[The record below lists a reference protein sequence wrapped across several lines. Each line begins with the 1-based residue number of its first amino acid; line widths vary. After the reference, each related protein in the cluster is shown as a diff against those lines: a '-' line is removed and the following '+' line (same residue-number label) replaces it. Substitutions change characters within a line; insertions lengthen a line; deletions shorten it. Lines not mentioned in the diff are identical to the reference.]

1 MQDTLRHLMAMVLK
15 DVQQSTELVS
25 CTFKYQLSS
34 VWIESLRDVNKSFL
48 LNRKKKVTTLDN

>member
-1 MQDTLRHLMAMVLK
+1 MAMVLK
-15 DVQQSTELVS
+15 DVQQPTELVS
-25 CTFKYQLSS
+25 CTFKNQLSS

>member
-1 MQDTLRHLMAMVLK
+1 MAMVLK

-25 CTFKYQLSS
+25 CTFKNQLSS
-34 VWIESLRDVNKSFL
+34 VWIESLWDVNKSFL